1 MQGLNDDN
9 SKIHDTTC
17 CDKLHLIWRYEG
29 QLGAVECVLGR
40 ADQLI
45 IETCIL
51 EEMEQLHRN
60 LVLFYDYKKK
70 VYGMAQEFQHK

>member
-1 MQGLNDDN
+1 MTPHTVTNY
-9 SKIHDTTC
+9 
-17 CDKLHLIWRYEG
+17 IWYEG
-29 QLGAVECVLGR
+29 QLGAVECV
-40 ADQLI
+40 LI